1 MRCAR
6 TKTDSVAGDGDCAI
20 TAPVTPAAATHAT
33 IERVA
38 IREQY
43 TALHLI
49 GVRRLLYAAARRGAP
64 QSVSTSDAMICSSD
78 ESLDSLSA

>member
-6 TKTDSVAGDGDCAI
+6 TKTDSVAWAGACAI
-20 TAPVTPAAATHAT
+20 AVPAPAVTAKHVVIT
-33 IERVA
+33 ILEILGRD
-38 IREQY
+38 

-78 ESLDSLSA
+78 ESLDSFSA